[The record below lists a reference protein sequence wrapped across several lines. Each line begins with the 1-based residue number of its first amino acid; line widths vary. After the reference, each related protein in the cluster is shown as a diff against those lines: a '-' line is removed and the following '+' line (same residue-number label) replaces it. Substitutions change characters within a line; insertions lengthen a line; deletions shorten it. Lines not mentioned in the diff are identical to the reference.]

1 LRILHFCAG
10 LQGWN
15 GMANTA
21 RQFVAEEVAAG
32 HDSKLTDRLEE
43 ISNAKVGKEGQTCFA
58 KIDVVHIHGAWL
70 PVVHRVA
77 KRAKEIGAKLII
89 RPAGSYDPVRRH
101 FHGWKKLL
109 MAPWEHA
116 MLRRADVVQATCPQE
131 AEWIREYLGGRK
143 KGKGKREKCGGP
155 RIEITDLKRFFDLGV
170 EIRCRCR
177 KDGEPLHVLYLGRR
191 HPLKGVQY
199 LEQAVQE
206 INHESHE
213 LTRIELR
220 VESNIFGEEKGKA
233 WEWCDVLCLPTLS
246 ENFGRVVAE
255 SLEHGRPV
263 ITTDGAP
270 AWEPPPE
277 ATEVEVKGQGQQ
289 WSDHLVYL
297 RGYRDGSDAERV
309 KLLKDALV
317 GRTCSFWQL
326 SAYH

>member
-1 LRILHFCAG
+1 MKIIHFCAG

-43 ISNAKVGKEGQTCFA
+43 ISNAKVGKEGLTCFA

-70 PVVHRVA
+70 PAVHKAA
-77 KRAKEIGAKLII
+77 KRAKEMGAKLII

-131 AEWIREYLGGRK
+131 AEWIREYHPSVHVEL
-143 KGKGKREKCGGP
+143 
-155 RIEITDLKRFFDLGV
+155 TDLKRFFRFESKCEV
-170 EIRCRCR
+170 EVEGRSDRS
-177 KDGEPLHVLYLGRR
+177 LHVLYLGRR
-191 HPLKGVQY
+191 HPLKGVAY
-199 LEQAVQE
+199 LRQAVAEVNGEAISRSLQQKKDSSTFKSGQE
-206 INHESHE
+206 TASP
-213 LTRIELR
+213 LVELR
-220 VESNIFGEEKGKA
+220 EVSDTCGEELEKI
-233 WEWCDVLCLPTLS
+233 WQWCDVLCLPTLS

-270 AWEPPPE
+270 AWYNLKP
-277 ATEVEVKGQGQQ
+277 TQGI
-289 WSDHLVYL
+289 YL
-297 RGYRDGSDAERV
+297 KGYREGSDAERV
-309 KLLKDALV
+309 KLLKDALIAFI
-317 GRTCSFWQL
+317 G
-326 SAYH
+326 